1 MSKINE
7 DILRRKFSR
16 QYALDLSH
24 ILSVDLIDSEYVH
37 LCWKNI
43 QAGYVEE
50 PTTNSTR

>member
-37 LCWKNI
+37 YVGRTSK
-43 QAGYVEE
+43 QAM
-50 PTTNSTR
+50 